1 MQVWD
6 DKYLGNSDFAY
17 IYPFFTLEEI
27 NAMEVKFVKLL
38 QYQVLHTCI
47 IYMNSYVCCVE

>member
-1 MQVWD
+1 MVQVWD

-27 NAMEVKFVKLL
+27 NAMEIAFVKLL
-38 QYQVLHTCI
+38 QYQVCGKTVWLVMTLLYI
-47 IYMNSYVCCVE
+47 